1 MSVRFQ
7 FDWVDAGPSP
17 AQAAQA
23 TMAALSI
30 TAGDAAVTSVLDRG
44 NRIYS
49 DQVVAPLFGVAEW
62 LIANW
67 WHVWHELEDTGEQ
80 RPEFESRHNLA
91 FAGDGFALP
100 HLTLVPEGGRMRLQ
114 WTAHKPRHARIEFI
128 GEGREHVAREEL
140 ETELRNLI
148 DAVIERLHGRT
159 ETVPA
164 ARELG
169 RAWNAINDL
178 DSEELAFS
186 RAAALL
192 GIDPFDVRDHVADA
206 IVTFWEHAAPSVRED
221 ALASATADALTSVA
235 EWLDGS
241 IATLATHENG
251 DDWSAVRKAV
261 REAAPPRETA
271 EPWTRG
277 YALAR
282 ATREQIGHTGEP
294 RIDLFQHGP
303 LAIPRH
309 ETQPPSHR
317 IHGLVAADTPA
328 CVITPRSQTGERFL
342 IARALGDYLDRA
354 SPGPGLLSS
363 LSTDRQAQSRSF
375 AAEFLAPAAALRA
388 RIAGDSVGPEQTD
401 DLAHEFDVSSEV
413 IRRQIRNHELARIVE
428 Y

>member
-1 MSVRFQ
+1 MSVRFR

-17 AQAAQA
+17 DRIAQA

-30 TAGDAAVTSVLDRG
+30 TAGDVAITSVLDRG

-67 WHVWHELEDTGEQ
+67 WHVWYEPEDTGEQ

-100 HLTLVPEGGRMRLQ
+100 HLTLTPEAGRMLLQ
-114 WTAHKPRHARIEFI
+114 WIPHKPRHARIEFI
-128 GEGREHVAREEL
+128 GEGRENVAREEL

-164 ARELG
+164 ARELS

-178 DSEELAFS
+178 DAEELEFS

-192 GIDPFDVRDHVADA
+192 GIDPFDVRDQVAQE
-206 IVTFWEHAAPSVRED
+206 IVAFWERAAPSVRED
-221 ALASATADALTSVA
+221 ALASATAGSLTSVA

-241 IATLATHENG
+241 ITTLATHENG
-251 DDWSAVRKAV
+251 DDWSAVREAV
-261 REAAPPRETA
+261 REAAPRLETT

-282 ATREQIGHTGEP
+282 ATRERLP
-294 RIDLFQHGP
+294 RTSGPIDLAEHGP
-303 LAIPRH
+303 LAIHRH
-309 ETQPPSHR
+309 ERTPPSRR
-317 IHGLVAADTPA
+317 IHGLVAANTPA
-328 CVITPRSQTGERFL
+328 CVIAPRARTGERFL

-354 SPGPGLLSS
+354 SPDPGLLSS

-375 AAEFLAPAAALRA
+375 AAEFLAPAADLHA
-388 RIAGDSVGPEQTD
+388 RIAGNSVGPEQTD
-401 DLAHEFDVSSEV
+401 DLAREFDVSSEV
-413 IRRQIRNHELARIVE
+413 IRRQIQNHNLARIVE